1 MNLLNLK
8 MLSRVFLG
16 VVWAGSCLVSAADR
30 PRELTLL
37 ETASGVEYGVWG
49 YASETP
55 APALINLGNTIE
67 GILGSAYFRQSGNAL
82 AELGYLSV
90 SIDIPGHGK
99 RHRKGEPDDLSVWR
113 YRLEQGENF
122 VEENN
127 RRLSEVVDH
136 LIETGL
142 ADPDRI
148 AICGTSRGG
157 FLALHFA
164 AHDRR
169 VKAVAAYAPVT
180 DLMALREFKGAENV
194 PLVAKLSVVRLAERL
209 ASQAVW
215 IIIGDRDERVGT
227 DESIAVARSIT
238 AEALKRGEPGEVEL
252 HVLPEPKGHTTPRG
266 AADMAADWIDRQ
278 IGIKAK
284 E

>member
-1 MNLLNLK
+1 MNLPKRGIVARWL
-8 MLSRVFLG
+8 LG
-16 VVWAGSCLVSAADR
+16 LTWLGSCLVSAADR
-30 PRELTLL
+30 TPELNLI
-37 ETASGVEYGVWG
+37 ETGSGVEYGVWG
-49 YASETP
+49 YASESP
-55 APALINLGNTIE
+55 APVLINLGNTIE
-67 GILGSAYFRQSGNAL
+67 GILGSDYFRQSGNAL

-99 RHRKGEPDDLSVWR
+99 QHWEGEPNNLSVWR
-113 YRLEQGENF
+113 HRLARGENF

-164 AHDRR
+164 AYDRR
-169 VKAVAAYAPVT
+169 IKAVAAYAPVT
-180 DLMALREFKGAENV
+180 DLMVLREFEGAENM

-227 DESIAVARSIT
+227 DESIAVARAIT
-238 AEALKRGEPGEVEL
+238 AAVLRRGEPGEVEL
-252 HVLPEPKGHTTPRG
+252 HVLPEPKGHTTPQG
-266 AADMAADWIDRQ
+266 AAEMAAVWIERQ
-278 IGIKAK
+278 IGIKTK

>member
-1 MNLLNLK
+1 MNLSK
-8 MLSRVFLG
+8 RGITSRWWWGLIWV
-16 VVWAGSCLVSAADR
+16 GSGLISAADR
-30 PRELTLL
+30 TPALTLM
-37 ETASGVEYGVWG
+37 ETATGVEYGVWG
-49 YASETP
+49 YVSETP
-55 APALINLGNTIE
+55 APVLINLANSLE
-67 GILGSAYFRQSGNAL
+67 GTLGSAYFRQSGNAL

-99 RHRKGEPDDLSVWR
+99 RHREGEPDGLMGWR
-113 YRLEQGENF
+113 YRLERGENF
-122 VEENN
+122 VAENN

-180 DLMALREFKGAENV
+180 DLMVLKEFKGAENV
-194 PLVAKLSVVRLAERL
+194 PMVAELSVVRWADRL

-227 DESIAVARSIT
+227 EESIVVARAIT
-238 AEALKRGEPGEVEL
+238 AETLKRGEPGEVEL
-252 HVLPEPKGHTTPRG
+252 HVLPEPKGHTSPRG
-266 AADMAADWIDRQ
+266 AANMAAEWIDRH
-278 IGIKAK
+278 IGIITK